1 VQQRYL
7 WRSDITARG
16 RGTSAGALQ
25 ARQSLRMLSTA
36 RARTRKKVVRVDL
49 DERIPP
55 IVHGVNTLIII
66 IIPNKKENPSLSLSR
81 ARALP
86 LSAAPLVVR
95 PLSCWRV

>member
-1 VQQRYL
+1 MQQRYL
-7 WRSDITARG
+7 WRGDITARG

-36 RARTRKKVVRVDL
+36 RARSRKKVVRVDL

-55 IVHGVNTLIII
+55 IVRGVNTLII
-66 IIPNKKENPSLSLSR
+66 IIPNKKENPSLSLS
-81 ARALP
+81 RALP